1 MYYLTAERS
10 YHDFP
15 DPMDDPVIVDETS
28 CPEDGCLTSFMN
40 GLSGQLGAQ
49 GLLVA
54 CHHPAKEPSL
64 MFRDGAC
71 KRDSEIER
79 MLLDCAVQSL
89 AEVTRPM
96 NSLSCR
102 DRLAS
107 KVVTAKLVLSDFAI
121 TITGLMKLTPRA
133 SGARVGERLARLLPV
148 TWPFLRMWAQ
158 RERLDRRLEGLEAAL
173 EKSEIATLLLS
184 DGGRVIFANRS
195 GRALLEAGRGVRSD
209 RRNLAGPSLAETLR
223 LRAAIEHLSA
233 ADRTDASVT
242 PILAIP
248 RRNMR
253 PLMITLD
260 AIAKPGGVTSTGTVI
275 AHLFDPE
282 DELATLIDPACRF
295 YGLSPSETRLTRAI
309 AEGQPL
315 ATAAAS
321 IGVREQTARS
331 YLKQIFLKTE
341 TNRQAELVALM
352 LRSAVRLAPHS
363 RTQVF

>member
-1 MYYLTAERS
+1 MYYLTAERT

-15 DPMDDPVIVDETS
+15 DPIDDPAIVDETS

-107 KVVTAKLVLSDFAI
+107 KAVTAKLVLSDFAI

-184 DGGRVIFANRS
+184 DGGRVVFANRS

-233 ADRTDASVT
+233 ADRTDASIT